1 MENFN
6 YTYSAKE
13 QEEIKKIRQ
22 KYVAGEVDK
31 MEQVRKLDRSVTK
44 KAEMVSIILG
54 VIGALILGS
63 GMSLIMT
70 DIKEMLGLTD
80 IALPF
85 GIIIGVV
92 GIICVGIAYPMYVRI
107 VKKEREKIAP
117 LIIKLTDELMK

>member
-44 KAEMVSIILG
+44 KAETVSIILG

-80 IALPF
+80 IALPL

>member
-22 KYVAGEVDK
+22 KYVAGEADK

-44 KAEMVSIILG
+44 KAELVSIILG
-54 VIGALILGS
+54 VVGTLILGS

-70 DIKEMLGLTD
+70 DIKDVLGLTD
-80 IALPF
+80 IALPL

-107 VKKEREKIAP
+107 VKKERERIAP